1 MPRFASELPGYVA
14 GAIKRFSGRRDQRP
28 YDAAAFQVAPVS
40 PVCIFDAADY
50 AADFAR
56 IVGDGLNELRIPV
69 EQRRV
74 LLKPNLVEYEAG
86 SVINTNPLLI
96 AGAAAAFL
104 RAGARDVI
112 VGEGPG
118 HRRDIDYLLG
128 AAGLDDYLADLRV
141 PFVDLN
147 HDDVAV
153 VPLRSHFSTWDQI
166 ALPQTLLA
174 ADLIVSM
181 PKLKTHHWAGM
192 TASMK
197 NLFGVVP
204 GAVPPTN
211 APLAAEKRVC
221 HSGAR

>member
-1 MPRFASELPGYVA
+1 MRQFVSDLPGSMFR
-14 GAIKRFSGRRDQRP
+14 AIKRRISGRQQPP
-28 YDAAAFQVAPVS
+28 YDPSAFHVAAVS
-40 PVCIFDAADY
+40 PVCIFDAPDY
-50 AADFAR
+50 TVDFAR
-56 IVGDGLNELRIPV
+56 IVGDGLRELRIPV

-104 RAGARDVI
+104 SAGAREVI

-128 AAGLDDYLADLRV
+128 AAGLDDYLTDLRLQ
-141 PFVDLN
+141 FVDLN

-153 VPLRSHFSTWDQI
+153 VPLRSHFSTWDHI

-174 ADLIVSM
+174 ADLVVSM
-181 PKLKTHHWAGM
+181 
-192 TASMK
+192 
-197 NLFGVVP
+197 
-204 GAVPPTN
+204 
-211 APLAAEKRVC
+211 
-221 HSGAR
+221 